1 MEVMQFVREGLGNS
15 SYLVEIG
22 GGEAVLV
29 DPDRMV
35 DRYFEAA
42 AKRRLKIVGVF
53 ETHVH
58 ADFVS
63 GACEA
68 VSRTDLRL
76 FLPRDGGYR
85 YRHDPVGAGQTLAL
99 GASTVHAIASPGH
112 TPEHLSY
119 AFREGGENE
128 GAEPVLFSGGAVIV
142 GGAARTDLIAPE
154 ETVPLT
160 RALYRTIKTAFSAL
174 PDDTRLMPTHGGG
187 SFCSVGAGPER
198 TSTLGLERQSNPL
211 LQFDTEDEFVD
222 WFPRTFPSAPAYYF
236 RMRSVNQSC
245 PGPVSQIPAPSL
257 MAPEDFARRAG
268 QGTWIVDA
276 RPFQEYA
283 AAHIRGSISIE
294 YRDGFGVWVG
304 SLVPAEAEL
313 LFVLP
318 GGLPIESVVEECL
331 LVGYERLGGYLGG
344 GIGAWA
350 AAGLP
355 VARTE
360 VATSADLRTQVDQG
374 AEVLDV
380 REANE
385 LRAGRVA
392 ASTHLPVIQLRQR
405 LSEVPR
411 GRTIL
416 AHCAHGPRAA
426 SAASLL
432 EREGFDSVRIVAGGM
447 SSWRK
452 AGFQLTSG

>member
-1 MEVMQFVREGLGNS
+1 MEVVQFVREGLGNS

-22 GGEAVLV
+22 RGEAVLV

-42 AKRRLKIVGVF
+42 AKRRWKVAGVF

-68 VSRTDLRL
+68 ISRTDLRL

-85 YRHDPVGAGQTLAL
+85 YRHDSVGAGQTLNLATT
-99 GASTVHAIASPGH
+99 GIEAIASPGH

-128 GAEPVLFSGGAVIV
+128 GAEPVLFSGGALIV

-160 RALYRTIKTAFSAL
+160 RALYRTIRTAFSAL

-187 SFCSVGAGPER
+187 SFCSVGTGPER

-211 LQFDTEDEFVD
+211 LQFDAEDEFVD

-245 PGPVSQIPAPSL
+245 PGPVSQIPAPSP
-257 MAPEDFARRAG
+257 MAPEDYARRAG
-268 QGTWIVDA
+268 QGAWIVDA
-276 RPFQEYA
+276 RPFRDYA

-304 SLVPAEAEL
+304 ALVPPESDL
-313 LFVLP
+313 LFVP
-318 GGLPIESVVEECL
+318 GDVSVDRLVEECL
-331 LVGYERLGGYLGG
+331 LVGYERFGGYLDG
-344 GIGAWA
+344 GIEAWVSA
-350 AAGLP
+350 RLP
-355 VARTE
+355 VARTG
-360 VATSADLRTQVDQG
+360 VATSAELRGLVDAG
-374 AEVLDV
+374 MKVLDV
-380 REANE
+380 READE
-385 LRAGRVA
+385 RRAGLYA
-392 ASTHLPVIQLRQR
+392 DATHVPVIQLPQR
-405 LSEVPR
+405 MEEVD
-411 GRTIL
+411 RTRPIL

-432 EREGFDSVRIVAGGM
+432 ERAGYNSVRIMAGGM

-452 AGFQLTSG
+452 AGFELDAG